1 MWLTLAAMRNGIA
14 ILMASLAIVLL
25 GATSLGRMP
34 IDLFPNLNYPSL
46 QVGTIY
52 KGASAQDIERSVT
65 YPIEKA
71 VSAVA
76 NVRYVESRSRQ
87 GFSAVT
93 VQFAWGADI
102 DAGLTEVMQRIQAI
116 MSSLPTGIQQP
127 FILKF
132 DLSNIPVCIITVSG
146 GGLDERALY
155 DLAYN
160 TIEPQIERLAGVA
173 SANVDGGK
181 IRQITVNL
189 DRDRLY
195 SKGLSVNEVTRA
207 VNDANFLLPSGDVKL
222 GSFDYN
228 VFTNNQFSVVAP
240 MEDIVVRR
248 TGTTPIRLRDV
259 GRVEDSAETQVSIV
273 RVNGERAVYLR
284 VNKQPAANTV
294 EVVDAVK
301 ATMPKLLGVPPGVN
315 VSLSLDQSTYIR
327 QSIEN
332 LWHEAA
338 VGSLL
343 AFLVILVFLRSFVST
358 IIIGI
363 AIPLSLMLTL
373 VAMYFLGQTLNI
385 FTLGGL
391 ALAVGRLVDD
401 SIVELENINRHLAM
415 PGTPRRK
422 AVLDAAREVAMPIF
436 VSTITTIVVFLPTV
450 FLEGQSRLLF
460 IPLTFT
466 ISFSLFASFLVSR
479 TVTPLLCFHWL
490 RGEHETRAAADPARA
505 GSRLKAYLDLV
516 FAWSG
521 AMLDRMDAFYQ
532 RHLNWALDHRKTLIG
547 GILVMLASA
556 LAILPLVGSEFFPE
570 SDESQF
576 LIQVRAPVGTR
587 VEETERIVA
596 RMEGIIRASTK
607 PSEIKTIVAS
617 IGVPGGRSGL
627 FSRNTGPHAATL
639 QVYLSDPDQRTRQ
652 DKQIFDAIR
661 PKIGGQFPGTT
672 YGVQFG
678 GIVSRVLNSGSDAP
692 IQIEQLGY
700 DLRGARDLSRQV
712 ARALQEVP
720 GVSDPFISREEN
732 YPQYDIVVDREKAAM
747 AGLSQR
753 DIAQAALISLVSNVS
768 LNPSIF
774 TDPRTGNQYN
784 VVVQLDEPY
793 RSSSEDLSR
802 LFVIGDG
809 GRPVSLGSVA
819 EVRQGV
825 GPVMIER
832 KYQQRLIKITAQPS
846 GRDLGAI
853 ALDLEDKLKAL
864 SLPPGFT
871 FQLAGQIQQQREAF
885 SSLKFT
891 SLLAVILVYMVMA
904 SQFRSLLDPFIIMF
918 SVPLGMIGVI
928 WSLFLTRTTLNV
940 TSFMGIIM
948 MVGIVVSNGVLLV
961 EYMNELRRH
970 GLGVREA
977 VIQGGRT
984 RLRPILMTSLTTL
997 VGLIPMALGIGTGSE
1012 ANAPLARAV
1021 IGGLAV
1027 STVLTLMLI
1036 PTLYLM
1042 LEERF
1047 PRRLEEIAPGTAL
1060 EGGLA

>member
-102 DAGLTEVMQRIQAI
+102 DAGLTEVVQRIQAI

-127 FILKF
+127 FIVKF
-132 DLSNIPVCIITVSG
+132 DLSNIPVCILTVSG
-146 GGLDERALY
+146 ALDERALY

-160 TIEPQIERLAGVA
+160 TIEPQIERLPGVA

-284 VNKQPAANTV
+284 VNKQPGANTV

-301 ATMPKLLGVPPGVN
+301 ATVPKLLGVPPGVN
-315 VSLSLDQSTYIR
+315 VSMSLDQSTYIR
-327 QSIEN
+327 QSIQN

-338 VGSLL
+338 IGSLL
-343 AFLVILVFLRSFVST
+343 AFLVILIFLRSFVST
-358 IIIGI
+358 VIIGI

-401 SIVELENINRHLAM
+401 SIVELENINRHLAI

-490 RGEHETRAAADPARA
+490 KGEHEARQISVA
-505 GSRLKAYLDLV
+505 VRGRLTAMLDRV
-516 FAWSG
+516 FSWSG
-521 AMLDRMDAFYQ
+521 LVLDRMDALYQ
-532 RHLNWALDHRKTLIG
+532 RQLNWALDHRKTLIG

-556 LAILPLVGSEFFPE
+556 LVVLPLVGSEFFPQ

-587 VEETERIVA
+587 VEETERIIK
-596 RMEGIIRASTK
+596 RMEDIIRSSTK
-607 PSEIKTIVAS
+607 PDEIKTIVS
-617 IGVPGGRSGL
+617 TIGVPGGRSGL
-627 FSRNTGPHAATL
+627 FSRNTGPHTATL
-639 QVYLSDPDQRTRQ
+639 QVYLSDPDQRTRN
-652 DKQIFDAIR
+652 DKQIFDSIR

-700 DLRGARDLSRQV
+700 DLRDARELSRQV
-712 ARALQEVP
+712 ARTLQEVP

-732 YPQYDIVVDREKAAM
+732 YPQYDILVDREKAAM

-753 DIAQAALISLVSNVS
+753 DIAQAALISLASNVS

-832 KYQQRLIKITAQPS
+832 KYQQRLIKVTAQPS

-864 SLPPGFT
+864 PLPPGFS

-885 SSLKFT
+885 GSLKFT
-891 SLLAVILVYMVMA
+891 SLLAIILVYMVMA

-928 WSLFLTRTTLNV
+928 WALFLTGTTLNV

-977 VIQGGRT
+977 VITGGRT

-997 VGLIPMALGIGTGSE
+997 VGLVPMALGIGTGSE

-1027 STVLTLMLI
+1027 STALTLLLI

-1047 PRRLEEIAPGTAL
+1047 PRRMEDAEASPALQGGTA
-1060 EGGLA
+1060 

>member
-87 GFSAVT
+87 GYSAVT

-102 DAGLTEVMQRIQAI
+102 DAGLTEVVQRIQAI

-127 FILKF
+127 FIVKF
-132 DLSNIPVCIITVSG
+132 DLSNIPVCILTVS

-160 TIEPQIERLAGVA
+160 TIEPQIERLPGVA

-189 DRDRLY
+189 DRDRLF

-207 VNDANFLLPSGDVKL
+207 VNDANFLLPSGDMKL

-284 VNKQPAANTV
+284 VNKQPGANTV

-301 ATMPKLLGVPPGVN
+301 ATVPKLLGVPPGVN
-315 VSLSLDQSTYIR
+315 VSMSLDQSTYIR

-338 VGSLL
+338 IGSLL
-343 AFLVILVFLRSFVST
+343 AFLVILIFLRPFVST

-401 SIVELENINRHLAM
+401 SIVELENINRHLAI

-490 RGEHETRAAADPARA
+490 RGEHEARQ
-505 GSRLKAYLDLV
+505 GSGRGRLTATLERV
-516 FAWSG
+516 FSWSG
-521 AMLDRMDAFYQ
+521 VVLDRMDALYQ
-532 RHLNWALDHRKTLIG
+532 RQLNWALDHRKALIG
-547 GILVMLASA
+547 GILLMLASA
-556 LAILPLVGSEFFPE
+556 LVVLPLVGSEFFPQ

-587 VEETERIVA
+587 VEETERIIK
-596 RMEGIIRASTK
+596 RMEDIIRSSTK
-607 PSEIKTIVAS
+607 PDEIKTIVAT

-627 FSRNTGPHAATL
+627 FSRNTGPHTATL
-639 QVYLSDPDQRTRQ
+639 QVYLSDPDKRARN
-652 DKQIFDAIR
+652 DKQIFDGIR
-661 PKIGGQFPGTT
+661 PRIGGQFPGTT

-700 DLRGARDLSRQV
+700 DLRDARDLGRQV
-712 ARALQEVP
+712 ARTLQEVP

-753 DIAQAALISLVSNVS
+753 DIAQAALISLASNVS

-853 ALDLEDKLKAL
+853 AVDLEDKLKAL
-864 SLPPGFT
+864 PLPPGFT

-885 SSLKFT
+885 GSLKFT
-891 SLLAVILVYMVMA
+891 SLLAIILVYMVMA

-928 WSLFLTRTTLNV
+928 WALFLTRTTLNV

-977 VIQGGRT
+977 VITGGRT

-997 VGLIPMALGIGTGSE
+997 VGLVPMALGIGTGSE

-1027 STVLTLMLI
+1027 STALTLLLI

-1047 PRRLEEIAPGTAL
+1047 PRRMEDTEASPALQGGTA
-1060 EGGLA
+1060 

>member
-102 DAGLTEVMQRIQAI
+102 DAGLTEVVQRIQAI
-116 MSSLPTGIQQP
+116 MSSLPIGIQQP

-132 DLSNIPVCIITVSG
+132 DLSNIPVCILTVAG

-189 DRDRLY
+189 DRDRLF
-195 SKGLSVNEVTRA
+195 SKGLSVNEVTKA

-222 GSFDYN
+222 GTFDYN

-259 GRVEDSAETQVSIV
+259 GSVADSAETQVSIV
-273 RVNGERAVYLR
+273 RVNGQRAVYLR
-284 VNKQPAANTV
+284 VNKQPGGNTV
-294 EVVDAVK
+294 DIVDAVK
-301 ATMPKLLGVPPGVN
+301 AAMPKLLGIPPGVS
-315 VSLSLDQSTYIR
+315 VSMSLDQSTYIR

-338 VGSLL
+338 FGSLL

-358 IIIGI
+358 VIIGI

-401 SIVELENINRHLAM
+401 SIVELENINRHLAI
-415 PGTPRRK
+415 PGTARRT

-479 TVTPLLCFHWL
+479 TVTPLLCYHWL
-490 RGEHETRAAADPARA
+490 KGEHEAAQREPGKRGALGALLHR
-505 GSRLKAYLDLV
+505 V
-516 FAWSG
+516 FAWAG
-521 AMLDRMDAFYQ
+521 RVLDRMDALYQ
-532 RHLNWALDHRKTLIG
+532 RRLNWALEHRKTLIA
-547 GILVMLASA
+547 GILVGLASA
-556 LAILPLVGSEFFPE
+556 LAVLPLVGTEFFPE

-576 LIQVRAPVGTR
+576 LVQVRAPVGTR
-587 VEETERIVA
+587 VEETERLIK
-596 RMEGIIRASTK
+596 RMEDIIRASTK
-607 PSEIKTIVAS
+607 PEEIKTIVAT
-617 IGVPGGRSGL
+617 IGVPNGRSGL
-627 FSRNTGPHAATL
+627 FSRNTGPHTATL
-639 QVYLSDPDQRTRQ
+639 QVYLSDPDKRAR
-652 DKQIFDAIR
+652 DHKQIFDSIR
-661 PKIGGQFPGTT
+661 PKLAGQFPGTT

-692 IQIEQLGY
+692 IQVEQLGY
-700 DLRGARDLSRQV
+700 DLRDARDLARQV
-712 ARALQEVP
+712 ARTIQEVP
-720 GVSDPFISREEN
+720 GVADPFISREEN

-753 DIAQAALISLVSNVS
+753 DIAQAALISLASNVS
-768 LNPSIF
+768 LTPSIF

-819 EVRQGV
+819 EIRQGV

-832 KYQQRLIKITAQPS
+832 KYQQRLVKITAQPS
-846 GRDLGAI
+846 GRDLGSI
-853 ALDLEDKLKAL
+853 AQNLEDKLRAL
-864 SLPPGFT
+864 PLPPGFT
-871 FQLAGQIQQQREAF
+871 FQLTGQIQQQREAF
-885 SSLKFT
+885 GSLKFT
-891 SLLAVILVYMVMA
+891 SLLAIILVYMVMA
-904 SQFRSLLDPFIIMF
+904 SQFKSLLDPFIIMF

-928 WSLFLTRTTLNV
+928 WALFLTRTTLNV

-961 EYMNELRRH
+961 EYMNELRRR
-970 GLGVREA
+970 GLPLREA
-977 VIQGGRT
+977 VMQGGRT
-984 RLRPILMTSLTTL
+984 RLRPILMTSLATL
-997 VGLIPMALGIGTGSE
+997 VGLLPMALGVGTGSE

-1027 STVLTLMLI
+1027 STVLTLLLI
-1036 PTLYLM
+1036 PTLYAM

-1047 PRRLEEIAPGTAL
+1047 PRKMEQSEGTLAL
-1060 EGGLA
+1060 HGETA

>member
-102 DAGLTEVMQRIQAI
+102 DAGLTEVVQRIQAI

-127 FILKF
+127 FIVKF
-132 DLSNIPVCIITVSG
+132 DLSNIPVCILTVAG

-160 TIEPQIERLAGVA
+160 TIEPQIERLPGVA

-195 SKGLSVNEVTRA
+195 AKGLSVNEVTRA

-222 GSFDYN
+222 GTFDYN

-284 VNKQPAANTV
+284 VNKQPGANTV

-301 ATMPKLLGVPPGVN
+301 ATKPKLLGVPPGVN
-315 VSLSLDQSTYIR
+315 VSMSLDQSTYIR

-343 AFLVILVFLRSFVST
+343 AFLVILIFLRSFVST

-401 SIVELENINRHLAM
+401 SIVELENINRHLAI

-479 TVTPLLCFHWL
+479 TVTPLLCYHWL
-490 RGEHETRAAADPARA
+490 RGEHEAQPEGRRRT
-505 GSRLKAYLDLV
+505 GWLKARLDRV

-521 AMLDRMDAFYQ
+521 SVLDRMDAFYQ
-532 RHLNWALDHRKTLIG
+532 RQLNWALDHRKTLIG

-556 LAILPLVGSEFFPE
+556 LAVLPLVGTEFFPE

-587 VEETERIVA
+587 VEETERIIK
-596 RMEGIIRASTK
+596 RMEGIIRSSTK
-607 PSEIKTIVAS
+607 PEEIKTIVS
-617 IGVPGGRSGL
+617 TIGVPSGRSGL
-627 FSRNTGPHAATL
+627 FSRNTGPHTATL
-639 QVYLSDPDQRTRQ
+639 QVYLSDPNQRSRK

-700 DLRGARDLSRQV
+700 DLKSARDLSRQV
-712 ARALQEVP
+712 ARALQDVP

-753 DIAQAALISLVSNVS
+753 DIAQAALISLASNVS

-784 VVVQLDEPY
+784 LVVQLDEPY
-793 RSSSEDLSR
+793 RSSSDDLSR

-832 KYQQRLIKITAQPS
+832 KYQQRLIKVTAQPT

-864 SLPPGFT
+864 SLPPGFS

-891 SLLAVILVYMVMA
+891 SLLAIVLVYMVMA

-997 VGLIPMALGIGTGSE
+997 VGLVPMALGVGTGSE

-1027 STVLTLMLI
+1027 STVLTLVLI

-1042 LEERF
+1042 LEDRF
-1047 PRRLEEIAPGTAL
+1047 PRRLEEGAPGAAL

>member
-102 DAGLTEVMQRIQAI
+102 DAGLTEVVQRIQAI

-132 DLSNIPVCIITVSG
+132 DLSNIPVCILTVSG

-160 TIEPQIERLAGVA
+160 TIEPQIERLPGVA

-284 VNKQPAANTV
+284 VNKQPGANTV

-301 ATMPKLLGVPPGVN
+301 AVRPKLLGVPPGVN
-315 VSLSLDQSTYIR
+315 VNLSLDQSTYIR
-327 QSIEN
+327 QSIAN

-338 VGSLL
+338 IGSIL

-490 RGEHETRAAADPARA
+490 RSEHDTRSDDA
-505 GSRLKAYLDLV
+505 GRGIGRLKAPLARV

-521 AMLDRMDAFYQ
+521 VILDRMDALYQ
-532 RHLNWALDHRKTLIG
+532 RQLSWALDHRKSLIG
-547 GILVMLASA
+547 GILVTLASA
-556 LAILPLVGSEFFPE
+556 LAILPLVGSEFFPQ

-587 VEETERIVA
+587 VEETERIVK
-596 RMEGIIRASTK
+596 RMEDIIRATAK
-607 PSEIKTIVAS
+607 PEEIRTIVAS

-627 FSRNTGPHAATL
+627 FSRNTGPHTATL
-639 QVYLSDPDQRTRQ
+639 QVYLSDPDQRSRK

-661 PKIGGQFPGTT
+661 PRIGSQFPGTT

-700 DLRGARDLSRQV
+700 DLKSARDLGRQV

-753 DIAQAALISLVSNVS
+753 EIAQAALISLASNVS

-793 RSSSEDLSR
+793 RSSSEDLAR

-853 ALDLEDKLKAL
+853 ALDLEDKLRAL
-864 SLPPGFT
+864 PLPPGFT

-891 SLLAVILVYMVMA
+891 SLLAVVLVYMVMA

-977 VIQGGRT
+977 VIRGGRT

-997 VGLIPMALGIGTGSE
+997 VGLLPMALGIGTGSE

-1027 STVLTLMLI
+1027 STALTLLLI

-1047 PRRLEEIAPGTAL
+1047 PRRMEEEEASPAL
-1060 EGGLA
+1060 EGRPA

>member
-14 ILMASLAIVLL
+14 TLMASLAILVL

-34 IDLFPNLNYPSL
+34 IDLFPNINYPSIRI
-46 QVGTIY
+46 GTIY
-52 KGASAQDIERSVT
+52 KGANVQDIERTVT

-71 VSAVA
+71 VSAVS

-87 GFSAVT
+87 GISVVEVFFT
-93 VQFAWGADI
+93 WGSDL
-102 DAGLTEVMQRIQAI
+102 DAGLTEVVQRIQQI
-116 MSSLPTGIQQP
+116 MNTLPTGVQQP

-132 DLSNIPVCIITVSG
+132 DLSNIPVCLVTLSG
-146 GGLDERALY
+146 GGLDEKQLY

-160 TIEPQIERLAGVA
+160 TVEPQLERLSGVA

-189 DRDRLY
+189 NRDLLY
-195 SKGLSVNEVTRA
+195 SKGISVTEVASA
-207 VNDANFLLPSGDVKL
+207 VNDSNFLLPSGDVKL
-222 GSFDYN
+222 GTIDYN
-228 VFTNNQFSVVAP
+228 VFTNNQFSIVEP

-248 TGTTPIRLRDV
+248 VDGKPIRVRDL
-259 GRVEDSAETQVSIV
+259 GRVEDSAETQQSIV

-284 VNKQPAANTV
+284 VNKQPGANTV
-294 EVVDAVK
+294 EVVDAVR
-301 ATMPKLLGVPPGVN
+301 ATMPKLLGLPPGVD
-315 VSLSLDQSTYIR
+315 VRLSLDQSTYIR

-338 VGSLL
+338 IGSVL
-343 AFLVILVFLRSFVST
+343 AFLVILLFLSSLVST
-358 IIIGI
+358 FIIGI
-363 AIPLSLMLTL
+363 AIPLSLLLTM

-415 PGTPRRK
+415 PGKPRRK

-436 VSTITTIVVFLPTV
+436 VSTIATIVVFLPTV

-479 TVTPLLCFHWL
+479 TVTPLLCYHWL
-490 RGEHETRAAADPARA
+490 KGEHEAPRDSGAGRGRLTAA
-505 GSRLKAYLDLV
+505 LDRV

-521 AMLDRMDAFYQ
+521 LVLDRMDALYQ
-532 RHLNWALDHRKTLIG
+532 RQLNWALDHRRALIG
-547 GILVMLASA
+547 GLLVMLASA
-556 LAILPLVGSEFFPE
+556 LVVLPLVGTEFFPE

-587 VEETERIVA
+587 VEETERIIK
-596 RMEGIIRASTK
+596 RMEDIIRSSTK
-607 PSEIKTIVAS
+607 PEEVKTIVS
-617 IGVPGGRSGL
+617 TIGVPGGRSGL
-627 FSRNTGPHAATL
+627 FSRNTGPHTATL
-639 QVYLSDPDQRTRQ
+639 QVYLSDPDKRSRK

-700 DLRGARDLSRQV
+700 DLRDARDLGRQV
-712 ARALQEVP
+712 ARTLQEVP

-732 YPQYDIVVDREKAAM
+732 YPQYDILVDREKAAM

-753 DIAQAALISLVSNVS
+753 DIAQAALISLASNVS

-809 GRPVSLGSVA
+809 GRPISLGSVA
-819 EVRQGV
+819 EVKQGV

-832 KYQQRLIKITAQPS
+832 KYQQRLVKITAQPS
-846 GRDLGAI
+846 GKDLGSI
-853 ALDLEDKLKAL
+853 AQDIEDKLKAL
-864 SLPPGFT
+864 PLPPGFQ
-871 FQLAGQIQQQREAF
+871 FQLTDR
-885 SSLKFT
+885 
-891 SLLAVILVYMVMA
+891 
-904 SQFRSLLDPFIIMF
+904 
-918 SVPLGMIGVI
+918 
-928 WSLFLTRTTLNV
+928 
-940 TSFMGIIM
+940 
-948 MVGIVVSNGVLLV
+948 
-961 EYMNELRRH
+961 
-970 GLGVREA
+970 
-977 VIQGGRT
+977 
-984 RLRPILMTSLTTL
+984 
-997 VGLIPMALGIGTGSE
+997 
-1012 ANAPLARAV
+1012 
-1021 IGGLAV
+1021 
-1027 STVLTLMLI
+1027 
-1036 PTLYLM
+1036 
-1042 LEERF
+1042 
-1047 PRRLEEIAPGTAL
+1047 
-1060 EGGLA
+1060 

>member
-102 DAGLTEVMQRIQAI
+102 DAGLTEVVQRIQAI

-132 DLSNIPVCIITVSG
+132 DLSNIPVCILTVS

-160 TIEPQIERLAGVA
+160 TIEPQIERLPGVA

-195 SKGLSVNEVTRA
+195 AKGLSVSEVTRA

-284 VNKQPAANTV
+284 VNKQPGANTV

-301 ATMPKLLGVPPGVN
+301 ATMPRLLGVPPGVN
-315 VSLSLDQSTYIR
+315 VSMSLDQSTYIR
-327 QSIEN
+327 QSIQN

-343 AFLVILVFLRSFVST
+343 AFLVILIFLRSFVST

-373 VAMYFLGQTLNI
+373 VAMFFLGQTLNI

-415 PGTPRRK
+415 PGTPRGK

-450 FLEGQSRLLF
+450 FLDGQSRLLF

-479 TVTPLLCFHWL
+479 TVTPLLCYHWL
-490 RGEHETRAAADPARA
+490 TGEHEAPRDSGAGRGRLTAA
-505 GSRLKAYLDLV
+505 LDRV

-521 AMLDRMDAFYQ
+521 LVLDRMDALYQ
-532 RHLNWALDHRKTLIG
+532 RQLNWALDHRRALIG

-556 LAILPLVGSEFFPE
+556 LVVLPLVGTEFFPE

-587 VEETERIVA
+587 VEETERIIK
-596 RMEGIIRASTK
+596 RMEDIIRSVTK
-607 PSEIKTIVAS
+607 PEEVKTIVAT

-627 FSRNTGPHAATL
+627 FSRNTGPHTATL
-639 QVYLSDPDQRTRQ
+639 QVYLSDPDKRSRK
-652 DKQIFDAIR
+652 DKQIFDSIR

-700 DLRGARDLSRQV
+700 DLRDARDLGRQV
-712 ARALQEVP
+712 ARTLQEVP

-753 DIAQAALISLVSNVS
+753 DIAQAALISLASNVS

-809 GRPVSLGSVA
+809 GRPISLGSVA

-853 ALDLEDKLKAL
+853 AMDLEDKLKAVP
-864 SLPPGFT
+864 LPPGFT

-885 SSLKFT
+885 GSLKFT
-891 SLLAVILVYMVMA
+891 SLLAIILVYMVMA

-928 WSLFLTRTTLNV
+928 WALFLTRTTLNV

-970 GLGVREA
+970 GLGLREA
-977 VIQGGRT
+977 VITGGRT

-997 VGLIPMALGIGTGSE
+997 VGLLPMALGIGTGSE

-1027 STVLTLMLI
+1027 STALTLLLI
-1036 PTLYLM
+1036 PTLYVM

-1047 PRRLEEIAPGTAL
+1047 PRRMEDAEGSPALQSGTA
-1060 EGGLA
+1060 

>member
-102 DAGLTEVMQRIQAI
+102 DAGLTEVVQRIQAI

-127 FILKF
+127 FIVKF
-132 DLSNIPVCIITVSG
+132 DLSNIPVCILTVSG
-146 GGLDERALY
+146 ALDERALY

-284 VNKQPAANTV
+284 VNKQPGANTV

-301 ATMPKLLGVPPGVN
+301 ATVPKLLGVPPGVN
-315 VSLSLDQSTYIR
+315 VSMSLDQSTYIR

-338 VGSLL
+338 IGSLL

-358 IIIGI
+358 VIIGI

-401 SIVELENINRHLAM
+401 SIVELENINRHLAI

-490 RGEHETRAAADPARA
+490 KGEHEARQSSAAVR
-505 GSRLKAYLDLV
+505 GRLTAMLDRV
-516 FAWSG
+516 FSWSG
-521 AMLDRMDAFYQ
+521 LVLDRMDALYQ
-532 RHLNWALDHRKTLIG
+532 RQLNWALDHRKTLIG

-556 LAILPLVGSEFFPE
+556 LVVLPLVGSEFFPQ

-587 VEETERIVA
+587 VEETERIIK
-596 RMEGIIRASTK
+596 RMEDIIRSSTK
-607 PSEIKTIVAS
+607 PDEIKTIVAT

-627 FSRNTGPHAATL
+627 FSRNTGPHTATL
-639 QVYLSDPDQRTRQ
+639 QVYLSDPDQRTRN
-652 DKQIFDAIR
+652 DKQIFDSIR

-700 DLRGARDLSRQV
+700 DLRDARELSRQV
-712 ARALQEVP
+712 ARTLQEVP

-732 YPQYDIVVDREKAAM
+732 YPQYDILVDREKAAM

-753 DIAQAALISLVSNVS
+753 DIAQAALISLASNVS

-809 GRPVSLGSVA
+809 GRPISLGSVA

-832 KYQQRLIKITAQPS
+832 KYQQRLIKVTAQPS

-864 SLPPGFT
+864 PLPPGFS

-885 SSLKFT
+885 GSLKFT
-891 SLLAVILVYMVMA
+891 SLLAIILVYMVMA

-928 WSLFLTRTTLNV
+928 WALFLTGTTLNV

-977 VIQGGRT
+977 VITGGRT

-997 VGLIPMALGIGTGSE
+997 VGLIPMAVGIGTGSE

-1027 STVLTLMLI
+1027 STALTLLLI

-1047 PRRLEEIAPGTAL
+1047 PRRMEDAEASPALQGGTA
-1060 EGGLA
+1060 

>member
-102 DAGLTEVMQRIQAI
+102 DAGLTEVVQRIQAI

-127 FILKF
+127 FIVKF
-132 DLSNIPVCIITVSG
+132 DLSNIPVCILTVSG
-146 GGLDERALY
+146 ALDERALY

-284 VNKQPAANTV
+284 VNKQPGANTV

-301 ATMPKLLGVPPGVN
+301 ATVPKLLGVPPGVN
-315 VSLSLDQSTYIR
+315 VSMSLDQSTYIR
-327 QSIEN
+327 QSIQN

-338 VGSLL
+338 IGSLL

-358 IIIGI
+358 VIIGI

-401 SIVELENINRHLAM
+401 SIVELENINRHLAI

-490 RGEHETRAAADPARA
+490 KGEHEARHNSAAVR
-505 GSRLKAYLDLV
+505 GRLTAMLDRV
-516 FAWSG
+516 FSWSG
-521 AMLDRMDAFYQ
+521 LVLDRMDALYQ
-532 RHLNWALDHRKTLIG
+532 RQLNWTLDHRKTLIG

-556 LAILPLVGSEFFPE
+556 LVVLPLVGSEFFPQ

-587 VEETERIVA
+587 VEETERIIK
-596 RMEGIIRASTK
+596 RMEDIIRSSTK
-607 PSEIKTIVAS
+607 LGEIKTIVAT

-627 FSRNTGPHAATL
+627 FSRNTGPHTATL
-639 QVYLSDPDQRTRQ
+639 QVYLSDPDQRTRN
-652 DKQIFDAIR
+652 DKQIFDSIR
-661 PKIGGQFPGTT
+661 PKIGVQFPGTT

-700 DLRGARDLSRQV
+700 DLRDARELSRQV
-712 ARALQEVP
+712 ARTLQEVP

-732 YPQYDIVVDREKAAM
+732 YPQYDILVDREKAAM

-753 DIAQAALISLVSNVS
+753 DIAQAALISLASNVS

-784 VVVQLDEPY
+784 MVVQLDEPY

-832 KYQQRLIKITAQPS
+832 KYQQRLIKVTAQPA

-864 SLPPGFT
+864 PLPPGFS

-885 SSLKFT
+885 GSLKFT
-891 SLLAVILVYMVMA
+891 SLLAIILVYMVMA

-928 WSLFLTRTTLNV
+928 WALFLTGTTLNV

-977 VIQGGRT
+977 VITGGRT

-1021 IGGLAV
+1021 VGGLAL
-1027 STVLTLMLI
+1027 STALTLLLI

-1047 PRRLEEIAPGTAL
+1047 PRRMEDAEASPALQGGTA
-1060 EGGLA
+1060 

>member
-14 ILMASLAIVLL
+14 ILMAALAIVLL

-102 DAGLTEVMQRIQAI
+102 DAGLTEVVQRIQAI

-127 FILKF
+127 FIVKF
-132 DLSNIPVCIITVSG
+132 DLSNIPVCILTVSG
-146 GGLDERALY
+146 ALDERALY

-160 TIEPQIERLAGVA
+160 TIEPQIERLPGVA

-284 VNKQPAANTV
+284 VNKQPGANTV

-301 ATMPKLLGVPPGVN
+301 ATVAKLLGVPLGVN
-315 VSLSLDQSTYIR
+315 VSMSLDQSTYIR
-327 QSIEN
+327 QSIQN

-338 VGSLL
+338 IGSLL
-343 AFLVILVFLRSFVST
+343 AFLVILIFLRSFVST
-358 IIIGI
+358 VIIGI

-373 VAMYFLGQTLNI
+373 VAMYFLGQSLNI

-401 SIVELENINRHLAM
+401 SIVELENINRHLAI

-490 RGEHETRAAADPARA
+490 KDEHEARQNSA
-505 GSRLKAYLDLV
+505 LVRGRLTAMLDRV
-516 FAWSG
+516 FSWSG
-521 AMLDRMDAFYQ
+521 LVLDRMDALYQ
-532 RHLNWALDHRKTLIG
+532 RQLNWALDHRKTLIG

-556 LAILPLVGSEFFPE
+556 LVILPLVGSEFFPQ

-587 VEETERIVA
+587 VEETERIIK
-596 RMEGIIRASTK
+596 RMEDIIRSSTK
-607 PSEIKTIVAS
+607 PDEIKTIVAT

-627 FSRNTGPHAATL
+627 FSRNTGPHTATL
-639 QVYLSDPDQRTRQ
+639 QVYLSDPDQRTRN
-652 DKQIFDAIR
+652 DKQIFDSIR

-700 DLRGARDLSRQV
+700 NLRDARELSRQV
-712 ARALQEVP
+712 ARTLQEVP

-732 YPQYDIVVDREKAAM
+732 YPQYDILVDREKAAM

-753 DIAQAALISLVSNVS
+753 DIAQAALISLASNVS

-832 KYQQRLIKITAQPS
+832 KYQQRLIKVTAQPS

-864 SLPPGFT
+864 PLPPGFS

-885 SSLKFT
+885 GSLKFT
-891 SLLAVILVYMVMA
+891 SLLAIILVYMVMA

-928 WSLFLTRTTLNV
+928 WALFLTRTTLNV

-977 VIQGGRT
+977 VITGGRT

-997 VGLIPMALGIGTGSE
+997 VGLVPMALGIGTGSE

-1027 STVLTLMLI
+1027 STALTLLLI

-1047 PRRLEEIAPGTAL
+1047 PRRMEDAEASPALQGGTA
-1060 EGGLA
+1060 

>member
-14 ILMASLAIVLL
+14 ILMASLCIVLL

-34 IDLFPNLNYPSL
+34 IDLFPNINYPSL
-46 QVGTIY
+46 RIGTIY
-52 KGASAQDIERSVT
+52 KGASAQDVERTVT

-87 GFSAVT
+87 GFSVVT
-93 VQFAWGADI
+93 VQFSWGADV

-116 MSSLPTGIQQP
+116 LSTLPVGVQQP

-132 DLSNIPVCIITVSG
+132 DLSNIPVCILTASG

-160 TIEPQIERLAGVA
+160 TIEPQIERLPGVA

-181 IRQITVNL
+181 IRQITINL

-207 VNDANFLLPSGDVKL
+207 VNDANFLLPSGDVKM

-228 VFTNNQFSVVAP
+228 VFTNNQFSVIEP

-248 TGTTPIRLRDV
+248 SGTTPIRLRDV

-284 VNKQPAANTV
+284 VNKQPGANTV

-301 ATMPKLLGVPPGVN
+301 ATMPKLLGLPPGVD
-315 VSLSLDQSTYIR
+315 VRLSLDQSTYIR

-338 VGSLL
+338 IGSVL
-343 AFLVILVFLRSFVST
+343 AFLVILLFLSSLVST
-358 IIIGI
+358 FIIGI
-363 AIPLSLMLTL
+363 AIPLSLLLTM

-415 PGTPRRK
+415 PGKPRRK

-450 FLEGQSRLLF
+450 FLEGQARLLF

-479 TVTPLLCFHWL
+479 TVTPLLCYHWL
-490 RGEHETRAAADPARA
+490 KGEHEADHAKAVGPSGGLRAKLSA
-505 GSRLKAYLDLV
+505 V
-516 FAWSG
+516 FAWSSR
-521 AMLDRMDAFYQ
+521 MLQGLDAVYQ
-532 RHLNWALDHRKTLIG
+532 RQLNWALDHRKALLG
-547 GILVMLASA
+547 GILVLLASA
-556 LAILPLVGSEFFPE
+556 LAVLPWVGTEFFPE

-576 LIQVRAPVGTR
+576 IVRLRAPVGTR
-587 VEETERIVA
+587 VEETERIVK
-596 RMEGIIRASTK
+596 RMEEIMRSTAKPGEIR
-607 PSEIKTIVAS
+607 TIVTS
-617 IGVPGGRSGL
+617 IGVPSGRSGL
-627 FSRNTGPHAATL
+627 FSQNTGPHTAQL
-639 QVYLSDPDQRTRQ
+639 QVYLTDPDQRSRK
-652 DKQIFDAIR
+652 DREIFAEMR
-661 PKIGGQFPGTT
+661 PKLAGQFPGTT
-672 YGVQFG
+672 YGVDFG
-678 GIVSRVLNSGSDAP
+678 GIVTRVLNSGSDAP

-700 DLRGARDLSRQV
+700 DLKDARDLARTV
-712 ARALQEVP
+712 ARTLQDTP
-720 GVSDPFISREEN
+720 GVADPLISREEN
-732 YPQYDIVVDREKAAM
+732 YPQFDIVVDREKAAM

-753 DIAQAALISLVSNVS
+753 DIAQTALISLNSNVS
-768 LNPSIF
+768 LTPSIF

-784 VVVQLDEPY
+784 VVVQLDEPF
-793 RSSSEDLSR
+793 RSTSDDLSR
-802 LFVIGDG
+802 LFVMGDG
-809 GRPVSLGSVA
+809 NRPVLLGSVA
-819 EVRQGV
+819 EVKQGV

-832 KYQQRLIKITAQPS
+832 KYQQRIVKIIAQPS

-853 ALDLEDKLKAL
+853 ARDIETRLQAL
-864 SLPPGFT
+864 PLPPGFN
-871 FQLAGQIQQQREAF
+871 FQLTGQIQQQREAF

-891 SLLAVILVYMVMA
+891 SLLAIILVYMVMA

-928 WSLFLTRTTLNV
+928 WALFLTRTTLNV

-970 GLGVREA
+970 GLGLREA

-997 VGLIPMALGIGTGSE
+997 VGLVPMALGIGTGSE

-1027 STVLTLMLI
+1027 STLLTLLLI
-1036 PTLYLM
+1036 PTLYVM

-1047 PRRLEEIAPGTAL
+1047 SRRMEEPQEELPLQGTTA
-1060 EGGLA
+1060 

>member
-102 DAGLTEVMQRIQAI
+102 DAGLTEVVQRIQAI

-127 FILKF
+127 FIVKF
-132 DLSNIPVCIITVSG
+132 DLSNIPVCILTVSG
-146 GGLDERALY
+146 ALDERALY

-160 TIEPQIERLAGVA
+160 TIEPQIERLPGVA

-284 VNKQPAANTV
+284 VNKQPGANTV

-301 ATMPKLLGVPPGVN
+301 ATVPKLLGVPPGVN
-315 VSLSLDQSTYIR
+315 VSMSLDQSTYIR
-327 QSIEN
+327 QSIQN

-338 VGSLL
+338 IGSLL
-343 AFLVILVFLRSFVST
+343 AFLVILIFLRSFVST
-358 IIIGI
+358 VIIGI

-373 VAMYFLGQTLNI
+373 VAMYFLGQSLNI

-401 SIVELENINRHLAM
+401 SIVELENINRHLAI

-490 RGEHETRAAADPARA
+490 KDEHEARQNSA
-505 GSRLKAYLDLV
+505 PVRGRLTAMLDRV
-516 FAWSG
+516 FSWSG
-521 AMLDRMDAFYQ
+521 LVLDRMDALYQ
-532 RHLNWALDHRKTLIG
+532 RQLNWALDHRKTLIG

-556 LAILPLVGSEFFPE
+556 LVVLPLVGSEFFPQ

-587 VEETERIVA
+587 VEETERIIK
-596 RMEGIIRASTK
+596 RMEDIIRSSTK
-607 PSEIKTIVAS
+607 PDEIKTIVAT

-627 FSRNTGPHAATL
+627 FSRNTGPHTATL
-639 QVYLSDPDQRTRQ
+639 QVYLSDPDQRTRN
-652 DKQIFDAIR
+652 DKQIFDSIR

-700 DLRGARDLSRQV
+700 DLRDARELSRQV
-712 ARALQEVP
+712 ARTLQEVP

-732 YPQYDIVVDREKAAM
+732 YPQYDILVDREKAAM

-753 DIAQAALISLVSNVS
+753 DIAQAALISLASNVS

-832 KYQQRLIKITAQPS
+832 KYQQRLIKVTAQPS

-864 SLPPGFT
+864 PLPPGFS

-885 SSLKFT
+885 GSLKFT
-891 SLLAVILVYMVMA
+891 SLLAIILVYMVMA

-928 WSLFLTRTTLNV
+928 WALFLTGTTLNV

-977 VIQGGRT
+977 VITGGRT

-1027 STVLTLMLI
+1027 STALTLLLI

-1047 PRRLEEIAPGTAL
+1047 PRRMEDAEASPALQGGTA
-1060 EGGLA
+1060 

>member
-102 DAGLTEVMQRIQAI
+102 DAGLTEVVQRIQAI
-116 MSSLPTGIQQP
+116 MSSLPTGIEQ
-127 FILKF
+127 
-132 DLSNIPVCIITVSG
+132 
-146 GGLDERALY
+146 
-155 DLAYN
+155 
-160 TIEPQIERLAGVA
+160 QIERLPGVA

-195 SKGLSVNEVTRA
+195 AKGLSVNEVTRA

-222 GSFDYN
+222 GTFDYN

-284 VNKQPAANTV
+284 VNKQPGANTV

-479 TVTPLLCFHWL
+479 TVTPLLCYQWL
-490 RGEHETRAAADPARA
+490 RGEHEARPEEQRRT
-505 GSRLKAYLDLV
+505 GWLKARLARV

-521 AMLDRMDAFYQ
+521 IVLDRMDAFYQ
-532 RHLNWALDHRKTLIG
+532 RQLNWALDHRKTLIG
-547 GILVMLASA
+547 GILAMLASA
-556 LAILPLVGSEFFPE
+556 LAVLPLVGSEFFPE

-587 VEETERIVA
+587 VEETERIIK
-596 RMEGIIRASTK
+596 RMEAIIRS
-607 PSEIKTIVAS
+607 
-617 IGVPGGRSGL
+617 
-627 FSRNTGPHAATL
+627 NT
-639 QVYLSDPDQRTRQ
+639 
-652 DKQIFDAIR
+652 
-661 PKIGGQFPGTT
+661 
-672 YGVQFG
+672 
-678 GIVSRVLNSGSDAP
+678 
-692 IQIEQLGY
+692 
-700 DLRGARDLSRQV
+700 
-712 ARALQEVP
+712 
-720 GVSDPFISREEN
+720 
-732 YPQYDIVVDREKAAM
+732 
-747 AGLSQR
+747 
-753 DIAQAALISLVSNVS
+753 
-768 LNPSIF
+768 NPS
-774 TDPRTGNQYN
+774 
-784 VVVQLDEPY
+784 
-793 RSSSEDLSR
+793 
-802 LFVIGDG
+802 
-809 GRPVSLGSVA
+809 
-819 EVRQGV
+819 
-825 GPVMIER
+825 
-832 KYQQRLIKITAQPS
+832 
-846 GRDLGAI
+846 
-853 ALDLEDKLKAL
+853 
-864 SLPPGFT
+864 
-871 FQLAGQIQQQREAF
+871 
-885 SSLKFT
+885 
-891 SLLAVILVYMVMA
+891 
-904 SQFRSLLDPFIIMF
+904 
-918 SVPLGMIGVI
+918 
-928 WSLFLTRTTLNV
+928 
-940 TSFMGIIM
+940 
-948 MVGIVVSNGVLLV
+948 
-961 EYMNELRRH
+961 
-970 GLGVREA
+970 
-977 VIQGGRT
+977 
-984 RLRPILMTSLTTL
+984 
-997 VGLIPMALGIGTGSE
+997 
-1012 ANAPLARAV
+1012 
-1021 IGGLAV
+1021 
-1027 STVLTLMLI
+1027 
-1036 PTLYLM
+1036 
-1042 LEERF
+1042 
-1047 PRRLEEIAPGTAL
+1047 
-1060 EGGLA
+1060 

>member
-102 DAGLTEVMQRIQAI
+102 DAGLTEVVQRIQAI

-127 FILKF
+127 FIVKF
-132 DLSNIPVCIITVSG
+132 DLSNIPVCILTVS

-160 TIEPQIERLAGVA
+160 TIEPQIERLPGVA

-207 VNDANFLLPSGDVKL
+207 VNDANFLLPSGDMKL

-284 VNKQPAANTV
+284 VNKQPGANTV

-401 SIVELENINRHLAM
+401 SIVELENINRHLAI
-415 PGTPRRK
+415 PGTARRT

-479 TVTPLLCFHWL
+479 TVTPLLCYHWL
-490 RGEHETRAAADPARA
+490 KGEHEAAQREPGKRGALRA
-505 GSRLKAYLDLV
+505 LLHQV
-516 FAWSG
+516 FAWAG
-521 AMLDRMDAFYQ
+521 KVLDRMDALYQ
-532 RHLNWALDHRKTLIG
+532 RR
-547 GILVMLASA
+547 
-556 LAILPLVGSEFFPE
+556 
-570 SDESQF
+570 
-576 LIQVRAPVGTR
+576 
-587 VEETERIVA
+587 
-596 RMEGIIRASTK
+596 
-607 PSEIKTIVAS
+607 
-617 IGVPGGRSGL
+617 
-627 FSRNTGPHAATL
+627 
-639 QVYLSDPDQRTRQ
+639 
-652 DKQIFDAIR
+652 
-661 PKIGGQFPGTT
+661 
-672 YGVQFG
+672 
-678 GIVSRVLNSGSDAP
+678 
-692 IQIEQLGY
+692 
-700 DLRGARDLSRQV
+700 
-712 ARALQEVP
+712 
-720 GVSDPFISREEN
+720 
-732 YPQYDIVVDREKAAM
+732 
-747 AGLSQR
+747 
-753 DIAQAALISLVSNVS
+753 
-768 LNPSIF
+768 
-774 TDPRTGNQYN
+774 
-784 VVVQLDEPY
+784 
-793 RSSSEDLSR
+793 
-802 LFVIGDG
+802 
-809 GRPVSLGSVA
+809 
-819 EVRQGV
+819 
-825 GPVMIER
+825 
-832 KYQQRLIKITAQPS
+832 
-846 GRDLGAI
+846 
-853 ALDLEDKLKAL
+853 
-864 SLPPGFT
+864 
-871 FQLAGQIQQQREAF
+871 
-885 SSLKFT
+885 
-891 SLLAVILVYMVMA
+891 
-904 SQFRSLLDPFIIMF
+904 
-918 SVPLGMIGVI
+918 
-928 WSLFLTRTTLNV
+928 
-940 TSFMGIIM
+940 
-948 MVGIVVSNGVLLV
+948 
-961 EYMNELRRH
+961 
-970 GLGVREA
+970 
-977 VIQGGRT
+977 
-984 RLRPILMTSLTTL
+984 
-997 VGLIPMALGIGTGSE
+997 
-1012 ANAPLARAV
+1012 
-1021 IGGLAV
+1021 
-1027 STVLTLMLI
+1027 
-1036 PTLYLM
+1036 
-1042 LEERF
+1042 
-1047 PRRLEEIAPGTAL
+1047 
-1060 EGGLA
+1060 

>member
-1 MWLTLAAMRNGIA
+1 
-14 ILMASLAIVLL
+14 MASLAIILL
-25 GATSLGRMP
+25 GSTSLGKMP

-46 QVGTIY
+46 RVGTIY

-76 NVRYVESRSRQ
+76 NVRYVESTSRQ
-87 GFSAVT
+87 GFSVVT

-102 DAGLTEVMQRIQAI
+102 DAGLTEVVQRIQAI
-116 MSSLPTGIQQP
+116 LSTLPTGVQQP
-127 FILKF
+127 FIVKF
-132 DLSNIPVCIITVSG
+132 DLSNIPVCILTVAG

-173 SANVDGGK
+173 SSNVDGGK
-181 IRQITVNL
+181 IRQITINL
-189 DRDRLY
+189 DRDRLF
-195 SKGLSVNEVTRA
+195 SKGLAVSEVTKA

-222 GSFDYN
+222 GTFDYN
-228 VFTNNQFSVVAP
+228 VFTNNQFSVVEP

-284 VNKQPAANTV
+284 VNKQPGANTI
-294 EVVDAVK
+294 EIVDAVK
-301 ATMPKLLGVPPGVN
+301 ATMPKLLGIPPGVN
-315 VSLSLDQSTYIR
+315 VNMSLDQSTYIR

-338 VGSLL
+338 MGSIL

-401 SIVELENINRHLAM
+401 SIVELENINRHLAI

-479 TVTPLLCFHWL
+479 TVTPLLCFYWL
-490 RGEHETRAAADPARA
+490 KGEHEAKQKPPGGHGGFKARFD
-505 GSRLKAYLDLV
+505 RV

-521 AMLDRMDAFYQ
+521 MVLERMDALYQ
-532 RHLNWALDHRKTLIG
+532 RQLNWALDNRKTLIG
-547 GILVMLASA
+547 GILLMLASA
-556 LAILPLVGSEFFPE
+556 LAVLPWVGSEFFPE

-576 LIQVRAPVGTR
+576 LITMRAPVGTR
-587 VEETERIVA
+587 VEETERIVQK
-596 RMEGIIRASTK
+596 MEGIIRSTTK
-607 PSEIKTIVAS
+607 PEEIRTIVAT
-617 IGVPGGRSGL
+617 IGVPSGRSGL

-639 QVYLSDPDQRTRQ
+639 QVYLSDPGKRSRDH
-652 DKQIFDAIR
+652 KEIFAAIR
-661 PKIGGQFPGTT
+661 PKLAAQFPGTT

-678 GIVSRVLNSGSDAP
+678 GIVTRVLNSGSDAA
-692 IQIEQLGY
+692 IQVEQLGY
-700 DLRGARDLSRQV
+700 DLKGARDLGRQV
-712 ARALQEVP
+712 ARTLLEVP
-720 GVSDPFISREEN
+720 GVADPFISREEN

-753 DIAQAALISLVSNVS
+753 DIAQAALISLASNVS

-784 VVVQLDEPY
+784 VVVQLDAPF
-793 RSSSEDLSR
+793 RSTSEDLSR

-809 GRPVSLGSVA
+809 GRPISLGSVA
-819 EVRQGV
+819 EIKQGV

-832 KYQQRLIKITAQPS
+832 KYQQRLIKITATPS
-846 GRDLGAI
+846 GRDLGSI
-853 ALDLEDKLKAL
+853 ALDIEDKLKAL
-864 SLPPGFT
+864 PLPPGFT
-871 FQLAGQIQQQREAF
+871 FNLAGQIQQQREAF
-885 SSLKFT
+885 GSLKFT
-891 SLLAVILVYMVMA
+891 SLLAIILVYMVMA

-928 WSLFLTRTTLNV
+928 WSLKLTGTTLNV

-961 EYMNELRRH
+961 EYTNELRRH
-970 GLGVREA
+970 GHGLRDA
-977 VIQGGRT
+977 VMLGGRT
-984 RLRPILMTSLTTL
+984 RLRPILMTSICTV

-1021 IGGLAV
+1021 IGGLTV
-1027 STVLTLMLI
+1027 STALTLLFI
-1036 PTLYLM
+1036 PTLYVM
-1042 LEERF
+1042 IEERF
-1047 PRRLEEIAPGTAL
+1047 PRRMEATEPSPALQGETA
-1060 EGGLA
+1060 

>member
-102 DAGLTEVMQRIQAI
+102 DAGLTEVVQRIQAI

-127 FILKF
+127 FIVKF
-132 DLSNIPVCIITVSG
+132 DLSNIPVCILTVAG

-160 TIEPQIERLAGVA
+160 TIEPQIERLPGVA
-173 SANVDGGK
+173 SANVAGGK

-195 SKGLSVNEVTRA
+195 AKGLSVSEVTRA

-228 VFTNNQFSVVAP
+228 VFTNNQFSVVEP

-284 VNKQPAANTV
+284 VNKQPGANTV

-338 VGSLL
+338 VGSL
-343 AFLVILVFLRSFVST
+343 LVILVFLRSFVST

-401 SIVELENINRHLAM
+401 SIVELENINRHLAI

-479 TVTPLLCFHWL
+479 TVTPLLCYHWL
-490 RGEHETRAAADPARA
+490 RGEHEARPEEQRRT
-505 GSRLKAYLDLV
+505 GWLKARLDRV

-521 AMLDRMDAFYQ
+521 IVLDRMDAFYQ
-532 RHLNWALDHRKTLIG
+532 RQLNWALDHRKTLIG

-556 LAILPLVGSEFFPE
+556 LAVLPLVGTEFFPE

-587 VEETERIVA
+587 VEETERIIK
-596 RMEGIIRASTK
+596 RMEGIIRSSTK
-607 PSEIKTIVAS
+607 PEEIKTIVS
-617 IGVPGGRSGL
+617 TIGVPSGRSGL
-627 FSRNTGPHAATL
+627 FSRNTGPHTATL
-639 QVYLSDPDQRTRQ
+639 QVYLSDPDQRSRK

-712 ARALQEVP
+712 ARTLQEIP

-753 DIAQAALISLVSNVS
+753 DIAQAAPISLVSNVS

-846 GRDLGAI
+846 GRDLGAV
-853 ALDLEDKLKAL
+853 ALDLEDKLRAL
-864 SLPPGFT
+864 PLPPGFT

-891 SLLAVILVYMVMA
+891 SLLAIVLVYMVMA

-984 RLRPILMTSLTTL
+984 RLRPILMTSLCTV

-1021 IGGLAV
+1021 IGGLVV
-1027 STVLTLMLI
+1027 STVLTLLLI

-1047 PRRLEEIAPGTAL
+1047 PRRLEGVEGSAVL

>member
-102 DAGLTEVMQRIQAI
+102 DAGLTEVVQRIQAI
-116 MSSLPTGIQQP
+116 LSSLPTGIQQP

-132 DLSNIPVCIITVSG
+132 DLSNIPVCILTVAG

-160 TIEPQIERLAGVA
+160 TIEPQIERLPGVA

-189 DRDRLY
+189 DRDRLF

-273 RVNGERAVYLR
+273 RVNGERSVYLR
-284 VNKQPAANTV
+284 VNKQPGANTV

-301 ATMPKLLGVPPGVN
+301 ATMPKLLGVPPGVS
-315 VSLSLDQSTYIR
+315 VSMSLDQSTYIR
-327 QSIEN
+327 QSIQT

-358 IIIGI
+358 VIIGI

-479 TVTPLLCFHWL
+479 TVTPLLCYHWL
-490 RGEHETRAAADPARA
+490 KGEHEVRPAPGGER
-505 GSRLKAYLDLV
+505 GGLKARLDKV

-521 AMLDRMDAFYQ
+521 VVLDRMDALYQ
-532 RHLNWALDHRKTLIG
+532 RQLSWALDHRKALIG
-547 GILVMLASA
+547 GILVMLGSA
-556 LAILPLVGSEFFPE
+556 LAILPLVGTEFFPE

-587 VEETERIVA
+587 VEETERIVK
-596 RMEGIIRASTK
+596 RMEDIIRSSTK
-607 PSEIKTIVAS
+607 PEEIRTIVAS

-627 FSRNTGPHAATL
+627 FSRNTGPHTATL
-639 QVYLSDPDQRTRQ
+639 QVYLSDPDKRSRK
-652 DKQIFDAIR
+652 DKQIFDSIR
-661 PKIGGQFPGTT
+661 PTIGGQFPGTT

-700 DLRGARDLSRQV
+700 DLKGARDLGRQA
-712 ARALQEVP
+712 ARALQEIP

-753 DIAQAALISLVSNVS
+753 DIAQAALISLASNVS

-793 RSSSEDLSR
+793 RSSAEDLSR

-853 ALDLEDKLKAL
+853 AMDLEDKLRAL
-864 SLPPGFT
+864 PLPPGFT
-871 FQLAGQIQQQREAF
+871 FHLAGQIQQQREAF

-891 SLLAVILVYMVMA
+891 SLLAIILVYMVMA

-928 WSLFLTRTTLNV
+928 WALFLTRTTLNV

-970 GLGVREA
+970 GLGVRDA
-977 VIQGGRT
+977 VIRGGRT

-997 VGLIPMALGIGTGSE
+997 VGLLPMALGIGTGSE

-1027 STVLTLMLI
+1027 STVLTLLLI

-1047 PRRLEEIAPGTAL
+1047 PRRMEDAEGSPALQGGTA
-1060 EGGLA
+1060 

>member
-52 KGASAQDIERSVT
+52 KGASAQDIERSLT

-116 MSSLPTGIQQP
+116 MSTLPTGIQQP

-132 DLSNIPVCIITVSG
+132 DLSNIPVCIITVAG

-195 SKGLSVNEVTRA
+195 AKGLSVNEVTRA

-284 VNKQPAANTV
+284 VNKQPGANTV

-401 SIVELENINRHLAM
+401 SIVELENINRHLAI

-479 TVTPLLCFHWL
+479 TVTPLLCLQWL
-490 RGEHETRAAADPARA
+490 KPEGAHGTGQARWYHRVLDWTRRGLERLDGAYQRLLGWALRHRAAVVVGVV
-505 GSRLKAYLDLV
+505 GS
-516 FAWSG
+516 FAVSV
-521 AMLDRMDAFYQ
+521 
-532 RHLNWALDHRKTLIG
+532 ALYPLIG
-547 GILVMLASA
+547 T
-556 LAILPLVGSEFFPE
+556 EFFPS

-576 LIQVRAPVGTR
+576 RVFFRAPIGTR
-587 VEETERIVA
+587 VEETERIA
-596 RMEGIIRASTK
+596 TRIESILKANMLPGEY
-607 PSEIKTIVAS
+607 KTIITSVG
-617 IGVPGGRSGL
+617 IPGGRSAL
-627 FSRNTGPHAATL
+627 FTNNTGPHAGQV
-639 QVYLSDPDQRTRQ
+639 QVYLDTPDRRKRSDS
-652 DKQIFDAIR
+652 QIVNAVR
-661 PKIGGQFPGTT
+661 PKFAGQFPGTVT
-672 YGVQFG
+672 YFNLG
-678 GIVSRVLNSGSDAP
+678 GIVNRVL
-692 IQIEQLGY
+692 
-700 DLRGARDLSRQV
+700 
-712 ARALQEVP
+712 
-720 GVSDPFISREEN
+720 
-732 YPQYDIVVDREKAAM
+732 
-747 AGLSQR
+747 
-753 DIAQAALISLVSNVS
+753 
-768 LNPSIF
+768 
-774 TDPRTGNQYN
+774 
-784 VVVQLDEPY
+784 
-793 RSSSEDLSR
+793 
-802 LFVIGDG
+802 
-809 GRPVSLGSVA
+809 
-819 EVRQGV
+819 
-825 GPVMIER
+825 
-832 KYQQRLIKITAQPS
+832 
-846 GRDLGAI
+846 
-853 ALDLEDKLKAL
+853 
-864 SLPPGFT
+864 
-871 FQLAGQIQQQREAF
+871 
-885 SSLKFT
+885 
-891 SLLAVILVYMVMA
+891 
-904 SQFRSLLDPFIIMF
+904 
-918 SVPLGMIGVI
+918 
-928 WSLFLTRTTLNV
+928 
-940 TSFMGIIM
+940 
-948 MVGIVVSNGVLLV
+948 
-961 EYMNELRRH
+961 
-970 GLGVREA
+970 
-977 VIQGGRT
+977 
-984 RLRPILMTSLTTL
+984 
-997 VGLIPMALGIGTGSE
+997 
-1012 ANAPLARAV
+1012 
-1021 IGGLAV
+1021 
-1027 STVLTLMLI
+1027 
-1036 PTLYLM
+1036 
-1042 LEERF
+1042 
-1047 PRRLEEIAPGTAL
+1047 
-1060 EGGLA
+1060 